1 MCYKY
6 KDKEY
11 HVFTKD
17 NVHIAGKLISEGRT
31 IGTLLGELE
40 DDKQIEKQKH
50 ICENIEIWRSD
61 F

>member
-50 ICENIEIWRSD
+50 ICENIEI
-61 F
+61 